1 MTQDFNG
8 FGLPAKL
15 LQALSRLNFTTP
27 TPIQEQAIP
36 VALEGRDILGSAQT
50 GTGKTGAFGIPV
62 VARLLANPKE
72 GALVLTPTRELASQ
86 VMTALQKM
94 IPEKEIK
101 TALLIGGDSIF
112 FQQKQLSARPR
123 LIVATPGR
131 LNDHLAR
138 GSAQIG
144 HMHTLI
150 LDETDRMLDM
160 GFGPQ
165 LEKIVDH
172 LPEERQTLMFSATL
186 PAQIEKLSGAYLKNP
201 VRISVGSLNA
211 PAKQIQQE
219 LLQTTDADKYQNL
232 VSQLDQREGSIIIFV
247 KTKFGT
253 ERLAERLSKENQ
265 SAAAIHGD
273 LQQRKRERVIRSF
286 RKKEYRILVATDV
299 AARGLDIPHVAH
311 VINYDLPQ
319 CPEDYIH
326 RIGRTARAGADGQ
339 ALNLITPADRGK
351 WKAIHRLMNGE
362 DVDSPAFEAPRKGG
376 GRQFSRPGSFKKGFG
391 KRREDGGGFN
401 GERRERG
408 DRGFSERRTDGQRFE
423 RRERDDRGFGERR
436 QDGQRFERR
445 DRDDRGFG
453 ERRERSD
460 RAFGERRTDGQRFER
475 REESSSFAPRR
486 EKLSL
491 QKKEYSRDSDAR
503 PAKRGDDRGDASSFE
518 QKAKRAPFK
527 ASFNKEGPRG
537 KFSEPRTGE
546 RREHGDSASFSK
558 GKKRPFKDGPARPFS
573 ASKKDEGASF
583 KKRAGDAPKGKP
595 FTKAKKSR
603 PGPKSPAWDQPLS
616 RA

>member
-15 LQALSRLNFTTP
+15 LQAISRLNFTTP

-86 VMTALQKM
+86 VMAALQKM

-144 HMHTLI
+144 HMNTLV

-211 PAKQIQQE
+211 PAKQIQKE
-219 LLQTTDADKYQNL
+219 IIQTTDADKYQNL
-232 VSQLDQREGSIIIFV
+232 VSQLDQRDGSIIIFV

-339 ALNLITPADRGK
+339 ALNLVTPADRGK

-362 DVDSPAFEAPRKGG
+362 DVDSPAFEAPRKAG
-376 GRQFSRPGSFKKGFG
+376 GRKFSRPGSFKKGFG
-391 KRREDGGGFN
+391 KRREDGGSFS

-408 DRGFSERRTDGQRFE
+408 DRGHGDRRTDGQRFE
-423 RRERDDRGFGERR
+423 RRERDDRGLGERR
-436 QDGQRFERR
+436 QDGQRL
-445 DRDDRGFG
+445 
-453 ERRERSD
+453 
-460 RAFGERRTDGQRFER
+460 ER

-491 QKKEYSRDSDAR
+491 QKKEFTRDSDAC
-503 PAKRGDDRGDASSFE
+503 PARRDDRGDASSFDA
-518 QKAKRAPFK
+518 KAKRAPFK
-527 ASFNKEGPRG
+527 GSFNKEGPRG

-546 RREHGDSASFSK
+546 RREHGDGASFSK
-558 GKKRPFKDGPARPFS
+558 GKKRPFKDGPARPF
-573 ASKKDEGASF
+573 APSKKDEGASF
-583 KKRAGDAPKGKP
+583 KKRTGDAPKGKP

>member
-94 IPEKEIK
+94 IPDKEIK

-144 HMHTLI
+144 HMHTLV

-165 LEKIVDH
+165 LEKIVDY
-172 LPEERQTLMFSATL
+172 LPEERQTLMFSATM
-186 PAQIEKLSGAYLKNP
+186 PAQIERLSGAYLKNP

-232 VSQLDQREGSIIIFV
+232 VSQLDQRDGSIIIFV

-362 DVDSPAFEAPRKGG
+362 DVESPAFEAPRKGG
-376 GRQFSRPGSFKKGFG
+376 ARKFSRPGSFKKGFG
-391 KRREDGGGFN
+391 KRREDDGGFN
-401 GERRERG
+401 KERSSDRRDRG
-408 DRGFSERRTDGQRFE
+408 DRAFGDRRTDGQRSE
-423 RRERDDRGFGERR
+423 RRERDDR
-436 QDGQRFERR
+436 
-445 DRDDRGFG
+445 
-453 ERRERSD
+453 
-460 RAFGERRTDGQRFER
+460 AFGERRADGQRFER
-475 REESSSFAPRR
+475 REESNSFAPRR
-486 EKLSL
+486 EKLSF
-491 QKKEYSRDSDAR
+491 QKKESSQDTDAR
-503 PAKRGDDRGDASSFE
+503 PSRRDDRGDATSFDS
-518 QKAKRAPFK
+518 KAKRAPFK
-527 ASFNKEGPRG
+527 ESFNKEGPRG

-558 GKKRPFKDGPARPFS
+558 GKKRPFKDGPARPFA
-573 ASKKDEGASF
+573 ASKKDDGAPF
-583 KKRAGDAPKGKP
+583 KKRNSGEAPKGKP

-616 RA
+616 RV